1 MASFCSESGT
11 NHDAAMQPL
20 AQRVIRI
27 LLQKRGVP
35 SLAQA
40 DSVPQSKLLDLAG
53 EINRVGSTA
62 GLVNEAADTLV
73 PLFAAPYPP
82 EFGLSVLLRI
92 DASADRFVQVINHLA
107 ARLPGGQGDVPA
119 DVWIHLAQRLAGESR
134 WNEALGCYR
143 KAVAKG
149 TPPARSEERRVGQEG

>member
-53 EINRVGSTA
+53 EINRFGSTA

-73 PLFAAPYPP
+73 PLFAAH
-82 EFGLSVLLRI
+82 GRSSRL
-92 DASADRFVQVINHLA
+92 
-107 ARLPGGQGDVPA
+107 ARLRFDRAECPRFDG
-119 DVWIHLAQRLAGESR
+119 LR
-134 WNEALGCYR
+134 
-143 KAVAKG
+143 
-149 TPPARSEERRVGQEG
+149 